1 MKMKTKIIAVF
12 LALLCATPILSK
24 PIRLRT
30 KGTIQRGCLRMPS
43 ITQVRADYDGNDI
56 TVNIQR
62 YTGAAYIY
70 IYDVNGNIV
79 GTTLTDI
86 DVDGTFTI
94 SVYED
99 DLEGDYVLDEYG
111 IRDWFDEKCTYKS
124 IALGTVTRTFKIIG
138 L

>member
-43 ITQVRADYDGNDI
+43 ITQVRADYEGDDI
-56 TVNIQR
+56 TVNIQG
-62 YTGAAYIY
+62 YTGGAYIY
-70 IYDVNGNIV
+70 IYDVNGNVV

-94 SVYED
+94 DVANLKEGIYTISVVLTNATYEGNFEV
-99 DLEGDYVLDEYG
+99 LE
-111 IRDWFDEKCTYKS
+111 
-124 IALGTVTRTFKIIG
+124 
-138 L
+138 

>member
-1 MKMKTKIIAVF
+1 MDFDNLNWFENKS
-12 LALLCATPILSK
+12 L
-24 PIRLRT
+24 
-30 KGTIQRGCLRMPS
+30 
-43 ITQVRADYDGNDI
+43 
-56 TVNIQR
+56 NIK
-62 YTGAAYIY
+62 YIY
-70 IYDVNGNIV
+70 SKENKVA
-79 GTTLTDI
+79 
-86 DVDGTFTI
+86 F

>member
-86 DVDGTFTI
+86 DVDGTFTF